1 MPDLAIIVTKLAD
14 AKAAEERAK
23 AARLRIE
30 EELAAAI
37 GVPDSWTGSTTS
49 DICGYKVTCARRD
62 NVKIDIDELNA
73 IAARDI
79 EKTNGHSAIADALHV
94 VFRWKPEIDK
104 KGWDAAPDEVVKAF
118 SAAIT
123 RTPGK
128 ISFTLKLKDKK

>member
-23 AARLRIE
+23 AARIRIE

-37 GVPDSWTGSTTS
+37 GVPESWTGSTTS

-62 NVKIDIDELNA
+62 NVKIDADA
-73 IAARDI
+73 VRGIAA
-79 EKTNGHSAIADALHV
+79 ESAPLGVYAQQI
-94 VFRWKPEIDK
+94 FRWKPEIDK
-104 KGWDAAPDEVVKAF
+104 KGWDAAPDEVIKAF

-128 ISFTLKLKDKK
+128 ISFTLKPKDKK

>member
-14 AKAAEERAK
+14 AKAAEERTK

-37 GVPDSWTGSTTS
+37 GVPESWTGSTTS
-49 DICGYKVTCARRD
+49 DICGYKVTCTRRD
-62 NVKIDIDELNA
+62 NIKID
-73 IAARDI
+73 
-79 EKTNGHSAIADALHV
+79 ADAVRGIASESATLDGYSKQI
-94 VFRWKPEIDK
+94 FRWKPEIDK
-104 KGWDAAPDEVVKAF
+104 KAWDAAPDEVIKAF

-128 ISFTLKLKDKK
+128 ISFSLKPKDKK

>member
-1 MPDLAIIVTKLAD
+1 MADIAVIVTKLAD

-37 GVPDSWTGSTTS
+37 GVPESWTGSTTS
-49 DICGYKVTCARRD
+49 DICGYKVTCTRRD
-62 NVKIDIDELNA
+62 NIKIDADA
-73 IAARDI
+73 VRGIAAESSTLDQYS
-79 EKTNGHSAIADALHV
+79 KQ

-104 KGWDAAPDEVVKAF
+104 KAWDAAPDDVIKAF
-118 SAAIT
+118 SAAVT

-128 ISFTLKLKDKK
+128 ISFALKTKSADK

>member
-37 GVPDSWTGSTTS
+37 GVPETWTGSTTS
-49 DICGYKVTCARRD
+49 EICGFKVTCTRRD
-62 NVKIDIDELNA
+62 NVRIDADA
-73 IAARDI
+73 VRGIAA
-79 EKTNGHSAIADALHV
+79 ESAPLGVYAQQI
-94 VFRWKPEIDK
+94 FRWKPEIDK
-104 KGWDAAPDEVVKAF
+104 KAWDAAPDDVIKAF
-118 SAAIT
+118 SAAVT

-128 ISFTLKLKDKK
+128 ISFALKIKSADK

>member
-23 AARLRIE
+23 AARIRIE

-37 GVPDSWTGSTTS
+37 GVPESWTGSTTS

-62 NVKIDIDELNA
+62 NVKIDVDA
-73 IAARDI
+73 VRDIAA
-79 EKTNGHSAIADALHV
+79 ESSALGGYAQLI
-94 VFRWKPEIDK
+94 FRWKPEIDK

-128 ISFTLKLKDKK
+128 ISFTLKPKDKK

>member
-23 AARLRIE
+23 AARVRIE

-37 GVPDSWTGSTTS
+37 GVPESWTGSTTS

-62 NVKIDIDELNA
+62 NVKID
-73 IAARDI
+73 
-79 EKTNGHSAIADALHV
+79 ADAVRGIIAESASLGV
-94 VFRWKPEIDK
+94 YAQQIFRWKPEIDK

-128 ISFTLKLKDKK
+128 ISFTLKPKDKK

>member
-23 AARLRIE
+23 AARVRIE

-37 GVPDSWTGSTTS
+37 GVPESWTGSTTS

-62 NVKIDIDELNA
+62 NVKVD
-73 IAARDI
+73 
-79 EKTNGHSAIADALHV
+79 ADAVRGIIAKSVDLGIYSQQI
-94 VFRWKPEIDK
+94 FRWKPEIDK
-104 KGWDAAPDEVVKAF
+104 KGWDAAPDEVIKAF

-128 ISFTLKLKDKK
+128 ISFSLKLKDKK

>member
-1 MPDLAIIVTKLAD
+1 MADIAVIVTKLAD

-37 GVPDSWTGSTTS
+37 GVPETWTGSTTS
-49 DICGYKVTCARRD
+49 DICGYKVTCTRRD
-62 NVKIDIDELNA
+62 NIKIDADA
-73 IAARDI
+73 VRGIAA
-79 EKTNGHSAIADALHV
+79 ESSALDQYSKQ

-104 KGWDAAPDEVVKAF
+104 KAWDAAPDDVIKAF
-118 SAAIT
+118 SAAVT

-128 ISFTLKLKDKK
+128 ISFALKTKSADK

>member
-37 GVPDSWTGSTTS
+37 GVPESWTGSTTS
-49 DICGYKVTCARRD
+49 DICGYKVTCTRRD
-62 NVKIDIDELNA
+62 NIKID
-73 IAARDI
+73 
-79 EKTNGHSAIADALHV
+79 ADAVRGIASESAALDGYSKQI
-94 VFRWKPEIDK
+94 FRWKPEIDK
-104 KGWDAAPDEVVKAF
+104 KAWDSAPDEVIKAF
-118 SAAIT
+118 SAAVT

-128 ISFTLKLKDKK
+128 ISFALKTKSADK

>member
-23 AARLRIE
+23 AARVRIE
-30 EELAAAI
+30 QELAAAI
-37 GVPDSWTGSTTS
+37 GVPESWTGSTTS

-62 NVKIDIDELNA
+62 NVKIDADA
-73 IAARDI
+73 VRDIAA
-79 EKTNGHSAIADALHV
+79 ESSALGGYAQLI
-94 VFRWKPEIDK
+94 FRWKPEIDK

-128 ISFTLKLKDKK
+128 ITFTLKPKDKK

>member
-1 MPDLAIIVTKLAD
+1 MADIAVIVTKLAD

-23 AARLRIE
+23 AARIRIE

-37 GVPDSWTGSTTS
+37 GVPESWTGSTTS

-62 NVKIDIDELNA
+62 NVKIDADA
-73 IAARDI
+73 VRGIAA
-79 EKTNGHSAIADALHV
+79 ESAPLGVYAKQI
-94 VFRWKPEIDK
+94 FRWKPEIDK
-104 KGWDAAPDEVVKAF
+104 KGWDAAPDEVIKAF

-128 ISFTLKLKDKK
+128 ISFSLKPKDKK

>member
-23 AARLRIE
+23 AARVRIE

-37 GVPDSWTGSTTS
+37 GVPESWTGSTTS

-62 NVKIDIDELNA
+62 NIKIDADA
-73 IAARDI
+73 VRGIAA
-79 EKTNGHSAIADALHV
+79 ESSALDQYSRQ

>member
-1 MPDLAIIVTKLAD
+1 MADIAVIVTKLAD

-37 GVPDSWTGSTTS
+37 GVPESWTGSTTS

-62 NVKIDIDELNA
+62 NVKIDADA
-73 IAARDI
+73 VRGIAA
-79 EKTNGHSAIADALHV
+79 ESSAFDQYSRQ

-104 KGWDAAPDEVVKAF
+104 KAWDAAPDEVIKAF

>member
-1 MPDLAIIVTKLAD
+1 MADIAVIVTKLAD

-23 AARLRIE
+23 AARVRIE

-37 GVPDSWTGSTTS
+37 GVPESWTGSTTS

-62 NVKIDIDELNA
+62 NVKVD
-73 IAARDI
+73 
-79 EKTNGHSAIADALHV
+79 ADAVRGIIAESAQLGIYSQQI
-94 VFRWKPEIDK
+94 FRWKPEIDK
-104 KGWDAAPDEVVKAF
+104 KGWDAAPDEIIKAF

-128 ISFTLKLKDKK
+128 ISFTLKPKD

>member
-37 GVPDSWTGSTTS
+37 GVTESWTGSTTS

-62 NVKIDIDELNA
+62 NVKIDADA
-73 IAARDI
+73 VRGIAA
-79 EKTNGHSAIADALHV
+79 ESAPLGVYAKQI
-94 VFRWKPEIDK
+94 FRWKPEIDK
-104 KGWDAAPDEVVKAF
+104 KGWDAAPDEVIKAF

-128 ISFTLKLKDKK
+128 ISFSLKPKDKK